1 MKEEKLLLELVRQRD
16 DLEVRIKKGRQIISD
31 KRNEERQRLILEQK
45 SKIDKDVWD
54 SWLLKLLQNMEFE
67 GLFYGDSV
75 SIGACGKRPFGNSN
89 SEGDIARI
97 LGWEYED
104 DLSDSQYLLVS
115 AIWKDLPDF
124 LNNLIKERKNG

>member
-16 DLEVRIKKGRQIISD
+16 DLEARIKKGRQIISD
-31 KRNEERQRLILEQK
+31 KRNEERLRLVLEQK

-75 SIGACGKRPFGNSN
+75 SIGVDGKRPFGNSN

-104 DLSDSQYLLVS
+104 DLSDSQYLLVR
-115 AIWKDLPDF
+115 ALWKDLPDF
-124 LNNLIKERKNG
+124 LNNLIKEGKND